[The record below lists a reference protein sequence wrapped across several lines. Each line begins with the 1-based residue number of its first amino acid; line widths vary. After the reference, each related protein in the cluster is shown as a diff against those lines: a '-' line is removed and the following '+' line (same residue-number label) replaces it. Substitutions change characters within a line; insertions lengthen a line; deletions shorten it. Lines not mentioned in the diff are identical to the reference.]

1 MATRKVCKTGHVHL
15 IKDDSRFVLLGN
27 CLTVVV
33 ECCMLLRLV
42 MYHLIKDDSRSAVR
56 QIYFTVKNFEC

>member
-1 MATRKVCKTGHVHL
+1 MATRKTLRQAMYHL
-15 IKDDSRFVLLGN
+15 IKDDSRFVLLGYS
-27 CLTVVV
+27 LTVVV
-33 ECCMLLRLV
+33 ESCMLLRLV